1 MKKIFLLALIFF
13 IPVCASYPREV
24 LAPAAQFDLEKY
36 KNYFLKTT
44 DFKINLKS
52 LSDYK
57 ITCTSDI
64 IGIVWGDKENIKIY
78 DEKNALGEIKDM
90 RSTVIK
96 TKYETYSYIRLY
108 KSSREIV
115 NLIVGVSPMFEEN
128 QNIVLGLCKLAPYK
142 G

>member
-1 MKKIFLLALIFF
+1 MKKFVLLITVVLIS
-13 IPVCASYPREV
+13 ICASYAREV

-36 KNYFLKTT
+36 KNYFVKST

-57 ITCTSDI
+57 ITCTADI

-78 DEKNALGEIKDM
+78 DEKNEAGEIIDM
-90 RSTVIK
+90 KSTVIK
-96 TKYETYSYIRLY
+96 TRYETYSYIRLY

-128 QNIVLGLCKLAPYK
+128 PNIVLGLCKLTPYK
-142 G
+142 E